1 MSFPRFSEWIDLRE
15 AMTQPSVTPSVGV
28 AAGLGKP
35 KKPTNPKVKQ
45 AVANALKGGK
55 VDPDK
60 IIQAVSQTGD
70 VGDMID
76 VANSL
81 KDNA

>member
-1 MSFPRFSEWIDLRE
+1 MSFPKFSEWMGLRE
-15 AMTQPSVTPSVGV
+15 AIAQPAPATGLIGVGS
-28 AAGLGKP
+28 AKP

-60 IIQAVSQTGD
+60 IMQAVSQTGD
-70 VGDMID
+70 VGDMIN